1 MARPAT
7 KQDLEFLAKENYQK
21 LLSLIETLPEKQRE
35 DSFPEGTMN
44 RNIRDIIG
52 WVQSHSA
59 LT

>member
-21 LLSLIETLPEKQRE
+21 LLSLIETLPEKQRG

-52 WVQSHSA
+52 RVQPHSA

>member
-52 WVQSHSA
+52 RVLPHSA

>member
-21 LLSLIETLPEKQRE
+21 VLSLRETLPEKQRE

-52 WVQSHSA
+52 RVQPHSA

>member
-7 KQDLEFLAKENYQK
+7 KLDLEFLAKENYQK
-21 LLSLIETLPEKQRE
+21 LLSLIETLPEGQRE

-52 WVQSHSA
+52 RVQPHSA

>member
-21 LLSLIETLPEKQRE
+21 LLSYIETLPEKQRE

-52 WVQSHSA
+52 RVQPHSA

>member
-7 KQDLEFLAKENYQK
+7 KLDLEFLAKENYQK

-52 WVQSHSA
+52 RVQPHSA

>member
-21 LLSLIETLPEKQRE
+21 LLSLIETLPERQRE
-35 DSFPEGTMN
+35 DPFPEGTMN

-52 WVQSHSA
+52 RVQPHSA

>member
-52 WVQSHSA
+52 WVQPHSA

>member
-52 WVQSHSA
+52 RVQPHSA

>member
-21 LLSLIETLPEKQRE
+21 LLSLIETLPEKWRE

-44 RNIRDIIG
+44 RNIRDII
-52 WVQSHSA
+52 VQVQPHSA